1 MTNFERSPKSCTSNF
16 RDNLFLRLL
25 RRRESGIFLAL
36 LVLMLT
42 ITAFQPNFATAN
54 NLYLIGRQIA
64 YTAIV
69 ALVCVLCHSH
79 QRH

>member
-1 MTNFERSPKSCTSNF
+1 MTNSERSPKSCTSNF

-42 ITAFQPNFATAN
+42 ITAFPAE
-54 NLYLIGRQIA
+54 
-64 YTAIV
+64 
-69 ALVCVLCHSH
+69 LC
-79 QRH
+79 